1 MLVNVEKRANK
12 FDLMFEEKSDP
23 IKTKII
29 KSVEV
34 NVVIFLIRL
43 KFFSKNRAIMF
54 KRFKFKSISKRIF
67 KEHCFLF
74 AGQAFK
80 SNIWLDYKINSL

>member
-1 MLVNVEKRANK
+1 MTIIPISPLLVSVEKKANR

-34 NVVIFLIRL
+34 NVVIFLIM
-43 KFFSKNRAIMF
+43 SKV
-54 KRFKFKSISKRIF
+54 
-67 KEHCFLF
+67 LF
-74 AGQAFK
+74 
-80 SNIWLDYKINSL
+80 